1 MQCTLNNAAGVKLQ
15 CSAERYLWVTF
26 LWSQVEIVV
35 SDVNDHSPTFPNT
48 VWQLAFSEGAVP
60 GTR

>member
-1 MQCTLNNAAGVKLQ
+1 M
-15 CSAERYLWVTF
+15 TF
-26 LWSQVEIVV
+26 LWLQVEIVV